1 MKRRFLRYVRGHW
14 QGPLLLGLCCGLLFL
29 LNLLYHGPAEQP
41 RYTSLLLCC
50 VGALFYLLDFG
61 RWARRQAAAEALAR
75 MLPAPLDFS
84 GLEGLYA
91 PDEPL
96 PALVRQVEAL
106 RIAGAD
112 RLRQR
117 QADASDYY
125 TLWAHQVKTPLA
137 ALRLLVQEDPALP
150 GRGAY
155 LQELCKLEQ
164 YVDMVLSYAK
174 LDSFSADLYPVQAD
188 LAAPVAAA
196 AKRVSPLFIHQ
207 SHTSLQVEDVHLPVV
222 TDEKWLAFALEQLLT
237 NAVKYTPSGTVR
249 LYLDPQ
255 RPATLVVED
264 SGIGIAAE
272 DLPRIGQR
280 GFTGQNGR
288 LAGGRRSTGIGLYLT
303 KEILGRLGHGFAIDS
318 APGKGTRVRISF
330 SRPDLA
336 VD

>member
-1 MKRRFLRYVRGHW
+1 MNGRFWRYARTHW
-14 QGPLLLGLCCGLLFL
+14 QGPLLLLLCCGLLFL
-29 LNLLYHGPAEQP
+29 LNMLYHGPAEQP
-41 RYTSLLLCC
+41 RYTGLLLCC
-50 VGALFYLLDFG
+50 LGALFYLLDFA
-61 RWARRQAAAEALAR
+61 RWAKRRAAAEALAQ

-84 GLEGLYA
+84 PLEGLYA

-96 PALVRQVEAL
+96 PALVREVEAL
-106 RIAGAD
+106 RAAGAAK
-112 RLRQR
+112 LRQR
-117 QADASDYY
+117 QADAADYY

-155 LQELCKLEQ
+155 LQELYKLEQ

-174 LDSFSADLYPVQAD
+174 LDSFSADLYPVQTD

-207 SHTSLQVEDVHLPVV
+207 NHTSLQVEDVHLPVV

-237 NAVKYTPSGTVR
+237 NAVKYTPAGTVR

-264 SGIGIAAE
+264 TGLGIAAE
-272 DLPRIGQR
+272 DLPRVGQR
-280 GFTGQNGR
+280 GFTGRNGR
-288 LAGGRRSTGIGLYLT
+288 LDGGRRSTGIGLYLT
-303 KEILGRLGHGFAIDS
+303 REVLGRLGHGFAIDS